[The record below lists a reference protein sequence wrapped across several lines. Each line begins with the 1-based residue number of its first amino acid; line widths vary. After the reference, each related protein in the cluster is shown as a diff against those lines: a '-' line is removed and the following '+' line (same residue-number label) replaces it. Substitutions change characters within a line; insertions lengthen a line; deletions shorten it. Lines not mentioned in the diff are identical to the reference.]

1 MKMGFRAS
9 SLSWLIMRGSF
20 GLFLEP
26 KGLSRVLFDG
36 GKFWLKE
43 DPISIWKVLS
53 LEEENEA
60 TNNGVTILGSTMVE
74 GEKDV

>member
-1 MKMGFRAS
+1 M
-9 SLSWLIMRGSF
+9 
-20 GLFLEP
+20 LEY